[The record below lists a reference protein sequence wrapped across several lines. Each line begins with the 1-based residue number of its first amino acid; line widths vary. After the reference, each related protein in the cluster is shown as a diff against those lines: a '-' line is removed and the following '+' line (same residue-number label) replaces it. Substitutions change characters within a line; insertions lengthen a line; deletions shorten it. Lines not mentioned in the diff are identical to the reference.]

1 MSTYAGSKMLLG
13 KRRLEL
19 VKLAH
24 AHGWDIRSLYFFD
37 TPCITATR
45 GEDQVTIWLSKAG
58 AVLDVT
64 LKVPNGR
71 FADNG
76 AVIYRY
82 VSGRGR
88 AAAERALTNELA
100 NTTVGVL

>member
-24 AHGWDIRSLYFFD
+24 AHGWDIRSLYCFD

-58 AVLDVT
+58 AVLDVNH
-64 LKVPNGR
+64 KEPNGR
-71 FADNG
+71 FDDNG
-76 AVIYRY
+76 ATIYRY
-82 VSGRGR
+82 HPGRGR
-88 AAAERALTNELA
+88 AYAESVLTSELSDSPI
-100 NTTVGVL
+100 GVL